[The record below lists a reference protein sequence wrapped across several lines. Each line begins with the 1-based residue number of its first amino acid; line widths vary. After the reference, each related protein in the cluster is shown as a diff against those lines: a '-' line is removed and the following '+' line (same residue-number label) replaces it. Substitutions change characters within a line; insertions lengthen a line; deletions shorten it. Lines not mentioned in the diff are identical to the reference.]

1 MKTTNKQ
8 PVSRKN
14 KTTRKRFVSENYCQA
29 MTSEE
34 RNQERKRI
42 FEMAEAFL
50 EFADRAYC
58 SDDYALNE
66 TFLFMYRMLWE
77 YARDSL
83 SPRDYLDFC
92 KTQLTAWQELYM

>member
-1 MKTTNKQ
+1 MSIAQ
-8 PVSRKN
+8 
-14 KTTRKRFVSENYCQA
+14 FVPESLHNDFRTGY
-29 MTSEE
+29 S
-34 RNQERKRI
+34 I
-42 FEMAEAFL
+42 SIGFL
-50 EFADRAYC
+50 ESADRAYC

>member
-8 PVSRKN
+8 PVPQKSKS
-14 KTTRKRFVSENYCQA
+14 TRKQFLSENYSKA

-34 RNQERKRI
+34 RNQERRRI

-50 EFADRAYC
+50 ESADRAYC

-66 TFLFMYRMLWE
+66 TFLFMYRMLWK

-83 SPRDYLDFC
+83 SPRDYLHFC